1 MAFLKNFAE
10 VVAGILCF
18 KARERCVV
26 RACAV
31 ADGLPSKEGAH
42 LPQGL
47 PLVVAKHDDALRV
60 EEHDD
65 VVAIAPKSHQPF
77 RTIDARS
84 RAPRLLFSLARGR
97 AGDGRNHDAGRD

>member
-1 MAFLKNFAE
+1 MSSERALSLMVFHRR
-10 VVAGILCF
+10 
-18 KARERCVV
+18 KAHIFRRGC
-26 RACAV
+26 RS
-31 ADGLPSKEGAH
+31 LWRNTTMP
-42 LPQGL
+42 
-47 PLVVAKHDDALRV
+47 LRV